1 MSAPSFLKSPLVIV
15 VGTQLLFSVG
25 DLMARANMR
34 KHGFTAAAF
43 LNLSFLVYIL
53 SRQVATV
60 GQLYV
65 LATVPIGKTMALFG
79 AASIVFANVL
89 GVLLLGDVVSPRA
102 YAGIALAVLAFV
114 VMSVGR

>member
-1 MSAPSFLKSPLVIV
+1 VSSGSWLKSPVTVV
-15 VGTQLLFSVG
+15 VGTQLLFTTG

-53 SRQVATV
+53 SRQLATV

-65 LATVPIGKTMALFG
+65 LATAPIGKTMALFG
-79 AASIVFANVL
+79 AASIVLANVL
-89 GVLLLGDVVSPRA
+89 GVLLLGDFLSTRS
-102 YAGIALAVLAFV
+102 YAGIGLAVLAFL
-114 VMSVGR
+114 VMSFSK

>member
-1 MSAPSFLKSPLVIV
+1 MSVVAWLKSPTLII
-15 VGTQLLFSVG
+15 VGTQMIFSVG

-43 LNLSFLVYIL
+43 LNVWFVVYIL

-60 GQLYV
+60 GQMYI

-79 AASIVFANVL
+79 AASIVFANML
-89 GVLLLGDVVSPRA
+89 GVLLLGDLLSMRS
-102 YAGIALAVLAFV
+102 YAGIALAVMAFL
-114 VMSVGR
+114 VMTFAK

>member
-1 MSAPSFLKSPLVIV
+1 MNIPSLVKSPIVVV
-15 VGTQLLFSVG
+15 VGTQLLFTMG

-43 LNLSFLVYIL
+43 LNLSFVVYIL
-53 SRQVATV
+53 SRQIATV

-79 AASIVFANVL
+79 AASIVLANLL
-89 GVLLLGDVVSPRA
+89 GVLLLADFLSPRA
-102 YAGIALAVLAFV
+102 YLGIALAVLAFV
-114 VMSVGR
+114 VMGIGK

>member
-1 MSAPSFLKSPLVIV
+1 MIATSWLKSPVFV
-15 VGTQLLFSVG
+15 VVATQSLFTIG

-43 LNLSFLVYIL
+43 LNLGFLAYFLI
-53 SRQVATV
+53 RQVAMF

-79 AASIVFANVL
+79 AASIIFANLL
-89 GVLLLGDVVSPRA
+89 GVLLLGDLLSLRS
-102 YAGIALAVLAFV
+102 YAGVALAVLAFT
-114 VMSVGR
+114 VMSFAK

>member
-1 MSAPSFLKSPLVIV
+1 MSITSLVKSPTFVV
-15 VGTQLLFSVG
+15 VGTQILFTIG

-43 LNLSFLVYIL
+43 LNLSFLIYIV

-79 AASIVFANVL
+79 AASIVLGNLL
-89 GVLLLGDVVSPRA
+89 GVLLLRDLLSVRS
-102 YAGIALAVLAFV
+102 YAGIALAIVAFT
-114 VMSVGR
+114 VMSLGK

>member
-1 MSAPSFLKSPLVIV
+1 MSIASFVRSPTTV
-15 VGTQLLFSVG
+15 VVATQLLFTIG

-43 LNLSFLVYIL
+43 LNLSFLFYIV

-65 LATVPIGKTMALFG
+65 LASVPLGKTMALFG
-79 AASIVFANVL
+79 AGSIVLANVL
-89 GVLLLGDVVSPRA
+89 GVLLLGDLLSARS
-102 YAGIALAVLAFV
+102 YAGITLAVLAFI
-114 VMSVGR
+114 VMSIGK

>member
-1 MSAPSFLKSPLVIV
+1 MNLPSLVKSPVVVV
-15 VGTQLLFSVG
+15 VGTQLLFTIG

-34 KHGFTAAAF
+34 RHGFTAAAF
-43 LNLSFLVYIL
+43 LNLTFLIYIV

-79 AASIVFANVL
+79 AASIVLANLL
-89 GVLLLGDVVSPRA
+89 GVLLLADFLSPRG
-102 YAGIALAVLAFV
+102 YAGIALAVTAFV
-114 VMSVGR
+114 VMSLGK

>member
-1 MSAPSFLKSPLVIV
+1 MSPGIWLRSPLVVV

-53 SRQVATV
+53 SRQLATI

-79 AASIVFANVL
+79 AGSIVFANML
-89 GVLLLGDVVSPRA
+89 GVLLLGDVLTMRS
-102 YAGIALAVLAFV
+102 YIGIALAVVAFM
-114 VMSVGR
+114 VMSFSK

>member
-1 MSAPSFLKSPLVIV
+1 MSVPSFLKSPIVIV
-15 VGTQLLFSVG
+15 VGTQLLFTIG

-43 LNLSFLVYIL
+43 LNLSFLIYIV
-53 SRQVATV
+53 SRQLATV

-79 AASIVFANVL
+79 AGSIVLGNVL
-89 GVLLLGDVVSPRA
+89 GVLLLGDLLSPRS
-102 YAGIALAVLAFV
+102 YVGIALALLAFV
-114 VMSVGR
+114 VMSLAK